1 MYEEINKI
9 VTELGKNKVVEKI
22 VYTINRNE
30 NIDNLNDLIQDIYY
44 QLLTK
49 NTKKTI
55 ELYNKG
61 QLNFFITRIVMNNI
75 CSTTSPY
82 HRTYRQRI
90 GDNFE
95 SLSFTEYNNIKE
107 DNIWSKM

>member
-1 MYEEINKI
+1 MYDEINKI
-9 VTELGKNKVVEKI
+9 IAELGKNKVVEKI

-30 NIDNLNDLIQDIYY
+30 DIDNLNDLIQDIYY

-75 CSTTSPY
+75 CSTTSF
-82 HRTYRQRI
+82 RNQET
-90 GDNFE
+90 
-95 SLSFTEYNNIKE
+95 SLI
-107 DNIWSKM
+107 